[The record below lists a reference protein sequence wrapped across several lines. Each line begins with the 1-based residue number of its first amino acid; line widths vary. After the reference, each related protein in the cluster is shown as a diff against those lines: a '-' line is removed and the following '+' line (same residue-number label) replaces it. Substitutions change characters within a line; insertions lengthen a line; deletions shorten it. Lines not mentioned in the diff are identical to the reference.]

1 MGAWPAK
8 TSRAEGRSWPP
19 WLLGSAGWPAGQL
32 CLSAGLFLGE
42 VAASRATGSLL
53 LLSCAYHTLAGA
65 LALGTALV
73 DARLAAGKPPGGR
86 NTFGW
91 ARAQTAGTLVSAV
104 FLSTL
109 CLALVPEALR
119 RAAEPR
125 ATQHVLVLMGI
136 GAVGIPVHLAR
147 AGLQERRPRAGG
159 SPHGAHFGK
168 GRKGQREGLLAKQP
182 HPEGTCLRKKAP
194 DSEGP
199 LTTSE
204 ESALCSR
211 VLLPACLHW
220 KRCSPLSSAD
230 LLGNGSPASR
240 RPWVED
246 SPEEGAPSR
255 AEEHGPWGTPCCGW
269 VTVCVGPLAVL
280 LYSFALQLLC
290 PGHAACSGRCP
301 GSPCPEA
308 AACVRAPPW
317 LLHLD
322 PALAVALAGALLRAA
337 WPALR
342 GSALVLLQ
350 AVPEE
355 LDLQR
360 LAGQLRATEGVAA
373 LLELCVWQLDGPG
386 SWVATAHV
394 ACPDVA
400 ACAEVVRRVRRVLWE
415 HGIHRSTVQPDLG
428 GSRWVPSGSGPL
440 PASRCWTTAPMSA
453 SVRTSPPFCEAQQGF
468 LPSHRSNITPQ
479 MFGQGNP
486 PPPKASAI
494 PPTALSSLSFLP
506 SKTPSCFLFSH
517 TLSNGFQT
525 PASAELFFIPREIS
539 PCLRRS
545 SSNSLP

>member
-159 SPHGAHFGK
+159 SRPSGGSFLELSTGRGRGKPAASSSGKPCRRGGRLQRGARAQAPTAHTL
-168 GRKGQREGLLAKQP
+168 GRAERGRGRVFSP
-182 HPEGTCLRKKAP
+182 SSLRAP
-194 DSEGP
+194 PP
-199 LTTSE
+199 LRSG
-204 ESALCSR
+204 A
-211 VLLPACLHW
+211 VAY
-220 KRCSPLSSAD
+220 

-428 GSRWVPSGSGPL
+428 GCQEGRGEAVRGRGPSG
-440 PASRCWTTAPMSA
+440 
-453 SVRTSPPFCEAQQGF
+453 
-468 LPSHRSNITPQ
+468 
-479 MFGQGNP
+479 
-486 PPPKASAI
+486 K
-494 PPTALSSLSFLP
+494 
-506 SKTPSCFLFSH
+506 SCFKS
-517 TLSNGFQT
+517 
-525 PASAELFFIPREIS
+525 PEASQE
-539 PCLRRS
+539 
-545 SSNSLP
+545 SLVAAWR

>member
-147 AGLQERRPRAGG
+147 AGLKALRAGSSAQEMEG
-159 SPHGAHFGK
+159 ESASGACPVEERGW
-168 GRKGQREGLLAKQP
+168 
-182 HPEGTCLRKKAP
+182 AP

-428 GSRWVPSGSGPL
+428 GS
-440 PASRCWTTAPMSA
+440 PMSA

>member
-159 SPHGAHFGK
+159 SRPCCRRSKA
-168 GRKGQREGLLAKQP
+168 
-182 HPEGTCLRKKAP
+182 LRA
-194 DSEGP
+194 G
-199 LTTSE
+199 
-204 ESALCSR
+204 
-211 VLLPACLHW
+211 
-220 KRCSPLSSAD
+220 SSAQEMED

-428 GSRWVPSGSGPL
+428 GCQEGRGEAVRGRGPAPGL
-440 PASRCWTTAPMSA
+440 EVVVEYETA
-453 SVRTSPPFCEAQQGF
+453 V
-468 LPSHRSNITPQ
+468 
-479 MFGQGNP
+479 
-486 PPPKASAI
+486 
-494 PPTALSSLSFLP
+494 
-506 SKTPSCFLFSH
+506 
-517 TLSNGFQT
+517 
-525 PASAELFFIPREIS
+525 
-539 PCLRRS
+539 
-545 SSNSLP
+545 